1 MALTISGTSNGKL
14 GNLSLS
20 ASTGDILDSANTS
33 FFSADTW
40 RLSADFTITSAGT
53 NYDLTANWERVDDDG
68 AGYLG
73 TGMTESSGV
82 FTFPATGIWLIN
94 HGGGFITPT
103 YRMDYGAMML
113 AITTDGSTF
122 NDYVTEMYCSVDAND
137 YESQTCSYILDV
149 TDTSLVKVKF
159 QVRSSRGST
168 TFRGNSTDSES
179 FAVFVRLGNT

>member
-20 ASTGDILDSANTS
+20 ANTGDILDSANTS

-40 RLSADFTITSAGT
+40 RITADFTITSAAT
-53 NYDLTANWERVDDDG
+53 DIDLTTNWERVDDNG

-94 HGGGFITPT
+94 HGGGFYNNSGRI
-103 YRMDYGAMML
+103 DWAAMML
-113 AITTDGSTF
+113 RITTDNS
-122 NDYVTEMYCSVDAND
+122 DYTDNRTEMYCSTDAGD
-137 YESQTCSYILDV
+137 FESQTCSYIVDV

-159 QVRSSRGST
+159 EVRASDTST
-168 TFRGNSTDSES
+168 ILRGNSTETNT